1 MSCEEGI
8 KSAGNSHHMA
18 VDIKLEGQALSP
30 GWVIGA
36 DWLISLNLHFFSS
49 KWEKTLSCKVEDQ
62 MI

>member
-30 GWVIGA
+30 G
-36 DWLISLNLHFFSS
+36 
-49 KWEKTLSCKVEDQ
+49 
-62 MI
+62 